1 MQNILS
7 FCKEGFKK
15 LQILIHVHLRS
26 GRHCAFRHAAVEL
39 IEWDALPEIIRI
51 RNSVNRVVEANIGN
65 FELFESF
72 LGKVCS

>member
-26 GRHCAFRHAAVEL
+26 GRHCTFRHAAVKL
-39 IEWDALPEIIRI
+39 IERDALPEIIRI